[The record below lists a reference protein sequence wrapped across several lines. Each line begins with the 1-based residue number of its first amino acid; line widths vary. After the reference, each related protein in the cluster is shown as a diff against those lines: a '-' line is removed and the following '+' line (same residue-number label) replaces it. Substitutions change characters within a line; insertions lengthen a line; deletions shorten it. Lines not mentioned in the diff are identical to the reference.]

1 MTLLNKNKIYLSFFL
16 IYFVITSFQVIF
28 LYFIPLFYLDILKA
42 DPKELALVQ
51 IFPYLTLFISPLF
64 GYFYD
69 RYIKKEIQSK
79 LLLYLCSLIL
89 CSSILIFIF
98 YKESLI
104 LFGLFTFLSLFSI
117 YLIKTVMSNLYLRIS
132 QESPSVKQ
140 TIILILRITSIITY
154 LTTSILFQVIIVRI
168 SFLALWHIFF
178 FLCFSVMIIF
188 IILCVILNSKIQLLS
203 HTSSMK
209 ESSKSDFLNNKNP
222 IMLIIYIAFF
232 FGSSDL
238 LFLYLFSSWILNK
251 FGESSFRIYSFL
263 LLIFPIGQL
272 LGNIIAYKLD
282 LRKGDNG
289 KEYDKRKLMF
299 IGIISYMFLLSS
311 LPVSN
316 FLMILIINFGLSF
329 TASLAIFSY
338 TSFITD
344 ISKNQKY
351 KTCKFQ
357 FLQTYSSLANIIFI
371 PISYLLY
378 SFVLMEFLILTS
390 VVLFGVSGIFVL
402 ITYSLDKDLYN

>member
-1 MTLLNKNKIYLSFFL
+1 MNLHKNKVFLSFFL
-16 IYFVITSFQVIF
+16 IYFVITMFQVIF
-28 LYFIPLFYLDILKA
+28 LYFIPLFYLDVLKV

-51 IFPYLTLFISPLF
+51 IFPYLPLFMSPLF

-69 RYIKKEIQSK
+69 RYFKKEVQSK
-79 LLLYLCSLIL
+79 LLFYICCLIL
-89 CSSILIFIF
+89 SGSILIFIF
-98 YKESLI
+98 YKESLY

-117 YLIKTVMSNLYLRIS
+117 FLIRTVMSNLYLRIS
-132 QESPSVKQ
+132 QEFPSVKQ
-140 TIILILRITSIITY
+140 TIILILRITTIIAY
-154 LTTSILFQVIIVRI
+154 LTTSILFQVIIVKI
-168 SFLALWHIFF
+168 SLLTLWHIFF

-188 IILCVILNSKIQLLS
+188 IIISVALNSKIQLLS
-203 HTSSMK
+203 PTYNIK
-209 ESSKSDFLNNKNP
+209 ESSKSDSLNNKNP

-232 FGSSDL
+232 LGSSDL

-251 FGESSFRIYSFL
+251 YGESSFRVYSFL

-282 LRKGDNG
+282 LKKGNNG

-299 IGIISYMFLLSS
+299 IGIISYMLLMGS
-311 LPVSN
+311 LTVSN
-316 FLMILIINFGLSF
+316 FVLILIINFGLSF

-344 ISKNQKY
+344 ISKNKKY

-357 FLQTYSSLANIIFI
+357 FLQTYTSLAKIIFV

-378 SFVLMEFLILTS
+378 SFVVMEFLILTS
-390 VVLFGVSGIFVL
+390 VVLFGISGMFIL
-402 ITYSLDKDLYN
+402 ITYSLEKDLYK